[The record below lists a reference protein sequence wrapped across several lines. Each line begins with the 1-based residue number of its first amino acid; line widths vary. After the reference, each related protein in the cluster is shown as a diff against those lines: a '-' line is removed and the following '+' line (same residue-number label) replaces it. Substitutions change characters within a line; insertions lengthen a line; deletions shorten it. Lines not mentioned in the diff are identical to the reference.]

1 MKKATN
7 KKKEMTIED
16 LALMVAKRFDT
27 IEESMITKDESSKS
41 FAEVEKSL
49 NKIRMDML
57 DIGDKF
63 VSNYRFEELVS
74 RFNILEAKVKGK
86 K

>member
-1 MKKATN
+1 
-7 KKKEMTIED
+7 MTIED